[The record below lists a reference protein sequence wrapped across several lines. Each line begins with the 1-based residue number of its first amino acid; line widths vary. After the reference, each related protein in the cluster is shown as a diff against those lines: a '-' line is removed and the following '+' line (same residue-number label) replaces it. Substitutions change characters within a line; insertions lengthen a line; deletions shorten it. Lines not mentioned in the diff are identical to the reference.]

1 MLHAFRPKSRTD
13 RPITH
18 KAAGVLSTV
27 IALPASNEPK
37 NNAFQLA
44 EPACAAAE

>member
-1 MLHAFRPKSRTD
+1 MLQLFTPNSRAD
-13 RPITH
+13 SAITH
-18 KAAGVLSTV
+18 SDAGVLSTV
-27 IALPASNEPK
+27 IEFAASDEPK